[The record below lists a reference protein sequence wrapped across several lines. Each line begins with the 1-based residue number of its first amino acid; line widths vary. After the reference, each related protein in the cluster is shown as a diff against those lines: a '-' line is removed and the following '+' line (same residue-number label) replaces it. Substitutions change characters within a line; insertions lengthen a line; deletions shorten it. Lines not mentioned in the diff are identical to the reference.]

1 MRNGVIRKH
10 KVKSKDERVQNN
22 VWSQIIIITESCKRI
37 EERKKKKMFF
47 KRQRQEEGK
56 RIFYIII
63 SLNVNVIHGSFFFQ
77 FIHVYTWTRSPHG
90 VSDTHNL
97 SIETNEMSVTSS

>member
-37 EERKKKKMFF
+37 EERKK
-47 KRQRQEEGK
+47 E
-56 RIFYIII
+56 
-63 SLNVNVIHGSFFFQ
+63 NV
-77 FIHVYTWTRSPHG
+77 
-90 VSDTHNL
+90 L
-97 SIETNEMSVTSS
+97 